1 MAIAGSR
8 LSLVLSQP
16 DTRSLA
22 ATATG
27 LSNLCGPSIARS
39 NSHSIHFRFQYL
51 GIFSPST
58 LSLRDKAMTAIAIP
72 ATPTPTDI
80 VANM

>member
-1 MAIAGSR
+1 MAIAGPR

-16 DTRSLA
+16 DSRALA
-22 ATATG
+22 AAATR
-27 LSNLCGPSIARS
+27 LSNLCAAIIARS
-39 NSHSIHFRFQYL
+39 NSHPIHHRFQYL

-58 LSLRDKAMTAIAIP
+58 LSLRDKAITAIAIP
-72 ATPTPTDI
+72 ATPMPKAI